1 MFPWPVLSPN
11 IARSGPDT
19 GPIRRRIRRALA
31 ASALLACL
39 VWGVAEAQ
47 ISISLTPLLVELTAA
62 PGETKAFDVL
72 LVNESKV
79 ASAHFRVFTADV
91 AEKPNGDYCVV
102 EPAGGKYSCAKWI
115 KLSADEA
122 TLGPGEGLSVTGKL
136 TVPRGVYG
144 GRYAAVVFELA
155 PEKRREDAFAS
166 AEFVQRF
173 ATVVEVSIPAPRVRK
188 IVSIS
193 GFTVKESR
201 DNPRYANA
209 FGKDALILVAEV
221 ENEGNTH
228 VFARGFLTLR
238 DGSGKRLRQIP
249 LGIGRGLVLPETTV
263 NLVSVLP
270 AGLAP
275 GNYIADIAVKYGGMR
290 PALAK
295 VPFTVGVKDAGAK
308 GVEGEARLAPFSVEP
323 QDMDITYPPGAVAA
337 RSVVVENKSDV
348 PIHVEGRALP
358 LVYDQEGELVQD
370 EAALRAAPADW
381 SCAGWVELRPSS
393 FDVAPKG
400 KQVVRTVI
408 AIPKDQAGGRYGNIV
423 FTATPASGV
432 AGEAGSPGAA
442 SAAGAG
448 TGGAAGQAG
457 VAGTGSGRGST
468 AAVPAWTGEA
478 GTVVFLTVGKKVE
491 KQAELAELKVE
502 HGGPSVGWVFS
513 TTFKNTGTTHVR
525 PQVAFAV
532 KRYVV
537 PESVPGIEYV
547 GPGSWEEI
555 DSIDLGELDS
565 IVLPGGTRLLQAA
578 YSRPLEPGD
587 YMVEV
592 TVKYGGKTPLY
603 ASKEF
608 SVKQP

>member
-1 MFPWPVLSPN
+1 MFPWPVLSSS

-19 GPIRRRIRRALA
+19 GRIRRRIRRALA

-47 ISISLTPLLVELTAA
+47 ISISLTPLLVDLTAA
-62 PGETKAFDVL
+62 PGETKTFDVL

-79 ASAHFRVFTADV
+79 ASGHFRVFTTDV

-115 KLSADEA
+115 KLSVDEA
-122 TLGPGEGLSVTGKL
+122 TLGPGEGLLVAGKL

-166 AEFVQRF
+166 TEFVQRF
-173 ATVVEVSIPAPRVRK
+173 VTVVEVSIPAPRVRK

-193 GFTVKESR
+193 GFTVKEAR

-209 FGKDALILVAEV
+209 LGKDALILVAEV
-221 ENEGNTH
+221 KNEGNTH
-228 VFARGFLTLR
+228 VFTRGFLTLR

-249 LGIGRGLVLPETTV
+249 LGGGRGLVLPETSV

-295 VPFTVGVKDAGAK
+295 VPFAVGARDARAK
-308 GVEGEARLAPFSVEP
+308 GVEGEAKLAPFGVEP
-323 QDMDITYPPGAVAA
+323 SDMDITYPPGAVAA
-337 RSVVVENKSDV
+337 RSIVVENKSDT
-348 PIHVEGRALP
+348 PIHVEGKALP
-358 LVYDQEGELVQD
+358 LVYDEEGELVQD
-370 EAALRAAPADW
+370 ESALNAAPADW
-381 SCAGWVELRPSS
+381 SCAGWVELRPASM
-393 FDVAPKG
+393 DIRPG
-400 KQVVRTVI
+400 GRQVVRLMI
-408 AIPKDQAGGRYGNIV
+408 SIPKDQAGGRYANLV
-423 FTATPASGV
+423 FTATPASGATGESGA
-432 AGEAGSPGAA
+432 AGAAGS
-442 SAAGAG
+442 AGAG

-457 VAGTGSGRGST
+457 ASGVGST

-491 KQAELAELKVE
+491 KQAELAEIKAE
-502 HGGPSVGWVFS
+502 NGGPSVGWVFT
-513 TTFKNTGTTHVR
+513 TTFKNAGTTHVK
-525 PQVAFAV
+525 PQVVFTIKKHV
-532 KRYVV
+532 M
-537 PESVPGIEYV
+537 PESVPGVEYV
-547 GPGSWEEI
+547 GPGSWKEL
-555 DSIDLGELDS
+555 DSIDLGELDN
-565 IVLPGGTRLLQAA
+565 IVLPGGTRLLQAG

-592 TVKYGGKTPLY
+592 TVKYGGKVPLY